1 MARRAVL
8 FQMMTNRSWNGPNCL
23 ALFVLGGRKNTRED
37 LDMKRLVLTTAALL
51 AGTALAAAQGMN
63 PANKTEGAAP
73 APAAQQ
79 KAPAEKTAPHAQAAP
94 HQTTGQAPKAD
105 AKAGAQMNTESKG
118 ADVKAGAKEDMKA
131 KDSTAKDS
139 MKKDDNKSA
148 ASEKADS
155 KSKMSEDT
163 KSKTSN
169 DKAAQEKSDSNK
181 ASAQTD
187 TKSKTTG
194 QGAAGARHANLS
206 TEQKTKIRT
215 VIREKVHVKP
225 ETHVNFSISVGT
237 RIPHT
242 VHYHTLPAEVVSVYP
257 AWRGYYFILVNNEIV
272 VIEPSTFEIVAVIA

>member
-1 MARRAVL
+1 
-8 FQMMTNRSWNGPNCL
+8 
-23 ALFVLGGRKNTRED
+23 
-37 LDMKRLVLTTAALL
+37 
-51 AGTALAAAQGMN
+51 
-63 PANKTEGAAP
+63 
-73 APAAQQ
+73 
-79 KAPAEKTAPHAQAAP
+79 
-94 HQTTGQAPKAD
+94 
-105 AKAGAQMNTESKG
+105 
-118 ADVKAGAKEDMKA
+118 MKA

-163 KSKTSN
+163 KSKTST
-169 DKAAQEKSDSNK
+169 EKSAADEKSGKDSNK

-215 VIREKVHVKP
+215 VIRDKVHVKP